1 MKPSPQ
7 ANRYA
12 KVIPVLAVLLL
23 TVLSLSACKANLQAQ
38 SVNPPE
44 MDPAGELDNQG
55 SEDGR
60 RLFLRGIT
68 EYEFGN
74 YEYAA
79 ELLAD
84 ASDLMGE
91 NASAS
96 LDYTLAETF
105 LELDDESNALFYA
118 EQAVEKEGSNKWYR
132 IKLAE
137 VYRILGRSDDSI
149 AQLEES
155 LKITP
160 GDVDVLYTIARIH
173 GLSGD
178 YEQANETYNRIIN
191 YTGSNLQ
198 VLYNKY
204 QNFTMMGD
212 EERAIGQLEE
222 ILELDSGDLRAIKLL
237 GKAYMEQ
244 GNTEKAIQ
252 TLKEAI
258 RLNPDDEEILSS
270 LSNLYIREN
279 RWEEATQLLSGMIR
293 NPAVELFTKTE
304 LIRFFYSRLRSSPDD
319 EQLRQATEEL
329 VELLLEKEPEEGYV
343 HSVAASYYNLIGN
356 DARTLG
362 HLESTNNYLPGNESA
377 WRQRLQ
383 ILLGM
388 GRYEEVIT
396 VGKKA
401 DEAIPDDAF
410 VLFFTGN
417 AHLIQG
423 DYEAAAEVLQRA
435 SSAPANRDFKS
446 TVYGSLGDAL
456 SSLDR
461 WEDADQAYERAL
473 RMNSDNDVVLN
484 NYAYYLVQRDKE
496 LDRALEMSERSLELN
511 PENASYLDTYGWIH
525 FKLGN
530 FGKAEEY
537 IKASIATG
545 EASATVYEHLG
556 DVYAAQDNMQ
566 EARNWWQQ
574 ALDKDES
581 KTHLPDK
588 IEASGS

>member
-1 MKPSPQ
+1 MKSFFGSPG
-7 ANRYA
+7 YA
-12 KVIPVLAVLLL
+12 SLIPLLSMLLL
-23 TVLSLSACKANLQAQ
+23 VVWSVSACKAKLHAQ
-38 SVNPPE
+38 SVTPP
-44 MDPAGELDNQG
+44 DTVSAGELNSRG
-55 SEDGR
+55 GEEGR
-60 RLFLRGIT
+60 RLFIRGIT

-91 NASAS
+91 DASAS

-105 LELDDESNALFYA
+105 LELDDESNALYYA
-118 EQAVEKEGSNKWYR
+118 EQAVDKEGSNKWYR

-137 VYRILGRSDDSI
+137 VYRELGRSDDSI

-160 GDVDVLYTIARIH
+160 GDVDLLYTIARIH
-173 GLSGD
+173 GLSGN

-198 VLYNKY
+198 VLYHKY
-204 QNFTMMGD
+204 QNFSMMGD
-212 EERAIGQLEE
+212 DERAIRQLEE
-222 ILELDSGDLRAIKLL
+222 ILELDSNDLRAMKQL

-244 GNTEKAIQ
+244 GDTEKAIQ

-258 RLNPDDEEILSS
+258 RLNPDDGEILSS
-270 LSNLYIREN
+270 LSNLYISEE
-279 RWEEATQLLSGMIR
+279 RWEDATQLLSGMIR

-304 LIRFFYSRLRSSPDD
+304 LVRFFYGRLRNSPDN
-319 EQLRQATEEL
+319 EQLRQATGEL
-329 VELLLEKEPEEGYV
+329 VELLLEEEPEEGYV
-343 HSVAASYYNLIGN
+343 HSVAASYYNLTG
-356 DARTLG
+356 DTDRALE
-362 HLESTNNYLPGNESA
+362 HLESTNTYLPGNEGA

-383 ILLGM
+383 ILLST
-388 GRYEEVIT
+388 GRYEEVIE
-396 VGKKA
+396 VGSKA

-417 AHLIQG
+417 AHLMQG
-423 DYEAAAEVLQRA
+423 DYEAAVEILERA

-484 NYAYYLVQRDKE
+484 NFAYYLVQRDKE
-496 LDRALEMSERSLELN
+496 LERALEMSERSLELN

-525 FKLGN
+525 FKLEN
-530 FGKAEEY
+530 YDKAEEY

-545 EASATVYEHLG
+545 QASATVYEHLG

-566 EARNWWQQ
+566 EARSWWQQ
-574 ALDKDES
+574 ALEKDES
-581 KTHLPDK
+581 KTHLRDK